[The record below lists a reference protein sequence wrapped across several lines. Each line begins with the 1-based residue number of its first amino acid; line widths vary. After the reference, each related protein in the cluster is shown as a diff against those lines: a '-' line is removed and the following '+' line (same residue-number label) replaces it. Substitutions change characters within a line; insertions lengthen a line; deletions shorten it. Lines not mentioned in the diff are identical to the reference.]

1 MVTEVVAGLN
11 TPTAMAFIGADDI
24 LILQKNDGQVRRVIA
39 GVLQPAPVLEVAVNQ
54 LSERGLLGIALHPTF
69 PSTPWVYLYYSAP
82 VSVGISQG
90 LPTSR

>member
-1 MVTEVVAGLN
+1 
-11 TPTAMAFIGADDI
+11 MAFIGADDI

-69 PSTPWVYLYYSAP
+69 PSTLWVYLYYSAP
-82 VSVGISQG
+82 VSGGISQG
-90 LPTSR
+90 LLTSR